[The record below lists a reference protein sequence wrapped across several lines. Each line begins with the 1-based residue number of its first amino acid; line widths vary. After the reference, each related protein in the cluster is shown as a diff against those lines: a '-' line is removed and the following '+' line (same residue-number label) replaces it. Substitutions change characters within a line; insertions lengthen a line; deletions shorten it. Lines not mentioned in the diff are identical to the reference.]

1 MTESYKKL
9 GGLNTE
15 AATPLDDALANVLVN
30 GRRGLPK
37 FEELPGFME
46 PKDWPVALAGGGPSI
61 KRHLH
66 ELGQFPTIVSCGS
79 SHDYLV
85 ERGIVPTFA
94 VACDPDP
101 ITQAYLQNP
110 SQKTIYL
117 LSTHCNPGLFD
128 HLADYRV
135 VRWHSYTDEPAAA
148 KAWIE
153 IDGPNWH
160 AVGGGCTVG
169 LRSLSLM
176 MMLGFK
182 DIHFF
187 GFDSCVEEIDGRIN
201 HHAYEYATDREVMQ
215 NVVKVKTGVD
225 SPGEKTY
232 LCEGYQLAQAYHFK
246 QFVTAHGHRFK
257 ATFHGGGM
265 LSDWYDTYLAG
276 VAAQLAALS
285 PEEREQY
292 EKELAA

>member
-1 MTESYKKL
+1 MTETYTRL
-9 GGLNTE
+9 GGLTTE
-15 AATPLDDALANVLVN
+15 AATPVTEAAENIRVN

-66 ELGQFPTIVSCGS
+66 ELRQFPTIVSCGS
-79 SHDYLV
+79 SHDYLM
-85 ERGIVPTFA
+85 EQGISPTFA

-101 ITQAYLQNP
+101 ITQAYFQNP
-110 SQKTIYL
+110 TQKAIYL
-117 LSTHCNPGLFD
+117 LSSHCNPGLYD
-128 HLADYRV
+128 HLKDYRI
-135 VRWHSYTDEPAAA
+135 VRWHSYTDEQAAID
-148 KAWIE
+148 AWAE

-160 AVGGGCTVG
+160 AIGGGCTVG
-169 LRSLSLM
+169 LRALSM
-176 MMLGFK
+176 MLMLGFK
-182 DIHFF
+182 EIHFF
-187 GFDSCVEEIDGRIN
+187 GFDSCVEELNGETQ
-201 HHAYEYATDREVMQ
+201 HHAYQYATDKEVMQ
-215 NVVKVKTGVD
+215 TLHKVKTGVNG
-225 SPGEKTY
+225 PGEKTY
-232 LCEGYQLAQAYHFK
+232 ICEGYQLAQAYHFK
-246 QFVTAHGHRFK
+246 QFVTFHGHRFK

-276 VAAQLAALS
+276 VAQRLASLS